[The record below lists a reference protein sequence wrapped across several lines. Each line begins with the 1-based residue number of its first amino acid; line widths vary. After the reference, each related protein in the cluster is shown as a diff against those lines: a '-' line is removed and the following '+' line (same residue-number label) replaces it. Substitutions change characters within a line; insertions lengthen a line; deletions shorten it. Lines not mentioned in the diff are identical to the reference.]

1 MKKVILKIEGMSCSA
16 CSSKIEKY
24 LNSQDG
30 VKAMVNLVMANALI
44 YYDEEK
50 YTISDLEKFIKETG
64 YQSLGIYDE
73 KKEIKLDYSKRY
85 LIIYLILLLLLM
97 YVSMSH
103 MLKLPMILILDMK
116 KNPLN
121 YGICLL
127 FLTIPFLFY
136 GADIIKNG
144 IIKLMHKNPN
154 MDSLVT
160 IGILSSFIYSL
171 VNLFLIIGNNNLVH
185 YLYFE
190 SIAMIIYFVKLGR
203 VLSDR
208 SKEKTKDAI
217 KDLVTITPPN
227 AIIKVHDQ
235 EVNVSIDEVKKGD
248 ILVCKSGMK
257 IAVDG
262 KIISGKA
269 HFEESFIT
277 GESTP
282 SKKVVGDKV
291 LAGSINLDG
300 YILYEAEK
308 IGPDSTISEIVRLV
322 LESANSKAPISR
334 LADTI
339 SGYFV
344 PCIIMIALLTFIIY
358 LILGYPFN
366 NAITRFVTVLV
377 VACPCALGLATPL
390 AIVASVGFLAK
401 SGILIKNSAILE
413 KIKDVD
419 TIIFDKTGTLTYGNL
434 KVAEIRNF
442 SQYSDTELLKII
454 AVLEHNSHHPI
465 AKTFF
470 PYFVDKEKVDNF
482 ENIDGIGIS
491 GKIKKNEYYLGNS
504 KICDVLKIKNVYQ
517 SVENELSKRG
527 QSIVYV
533 IENNQILAIV
543 GICDIVRDDAKK
555 TVEILKQM
563 HKKVIMLSGDNEFA
577 VQQVGKVLKVDEAKG
592 NMLPQEKCDMLE
604 KLIVKNAKI
613 MMVGD
618 GINDAPSLTKAL
630 VGVSLSGASDIAINT
645 SSVILNNNNLRKIIT
660 LIKMSE
666 KTVKIIKENL
676 FWAFIYNLLMIP
688 VAIGIIHPFGLS
700 LSPIL
705 ASVGMTMSSLIVLIN
720 SLRLRKGVR
729 ENV

>member
-73 KKEIKLDYSKRY
+73 KKEIKPDYSKRY

-103 MLKLPMILILDMK
+103 MLKLPMILILDME

-136 GADIIKNG
+136 GADIIKSG

-269 HFEESFIT
+269 HFDESFIT

-282 SKKVVGDKV
+282 LKKVVGDKV

-454 AVLEHNSHHPI
+454 AALEHNSHHPI
-465 AKTFF
+465 AKAFF

-504 KICDVLKIKNVYQ
+504 KICDVLKIKNVHQ
-517 SVENELSKRG
+517 SDENE
-527 QSIVYV
+527 
-533 IENNQILAIV
+533 
-543 GICDIVRDDAKK
+543 
-555 TVEILKQM
+555 
-563 HKKVIMLSGDNEFA
+563 
-577 VQQVGKVLKVDEAKG
+577 
-592 NMLPQEKCDMLE
+592 
-604 KLIVKNAKI
+604 
-613 MMVGD
+613 
-618 GINDAPSLTKAL
+618 
-630 VGVSLSGASDIAINT
+630 
-645 SSVILNNNNLRKIIT
+645 
-660 LIKMSE
+660 
-666 KTVKIIKENL
+666 
-676 FWAFIYNLLMIP
+676 
-688 VAIGIIHPFGLS
+688 
-700 LSPIL
+700 
-705 ASVGMTMSSLIVLIN
+705 
-720 SLRLRKGVR
+720 
-729 ENV
+729 